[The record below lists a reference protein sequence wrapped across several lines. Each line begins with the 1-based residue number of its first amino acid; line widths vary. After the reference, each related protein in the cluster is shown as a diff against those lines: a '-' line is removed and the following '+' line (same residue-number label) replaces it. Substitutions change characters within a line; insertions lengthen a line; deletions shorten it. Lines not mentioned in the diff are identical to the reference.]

1 MIGKDDLHGA
11 TAICIAADKAL
22 LFEDIELVLDRGG
35 GVEPGRF
42 ADFSHGGGIAL
53 ALGGALDEFEDRH
66 LAGGQ
71 LRLGCR
77 GLRYRGLRGG
87 VLGHTQIV
95 PQVGDK
101 FKQMFELFLQMSV
114 GGYMVFLSNKCSKT
128 FPKVLA
134 GSRRRTMSAITIDTS
149 KVIDFQ
155 GFSANP
161 SGISLNRRGRLA
173 RTVVVLSLAIVLGSV
188 VSAKAGAGTEAAASK
203 AYSFITVTVA
213 PGDTVWSLAN
223 RVAAGGDV
231 RSLVSEIIS
240 ANSLASVDLTAGQK
254 LRIPLS

>member
-1 MIGKDDLHGA
+1 
-11 TAICIAADKAL
+11 
-22 LFEDIELVLDRGG
+22 
-35 GVEPGRF
+35 
-42 ADFSHGGGIAL
+42 
-53 ALGGALDEFEDRH
+53 
-66 LAGGQ
+66 
-71 LRLGCR
+71 
-77 GLRYRGLRGG
+77 
-87 VLGHTQIV
+87 
-95 PQVGDK
+95 
-101 FKQMFELFLQMSV
+101 MFEKILQMSV

-134 GSRRRTMSAITIDTS
+134 GSRRRTMSAITITN
-149 KVIDFQ
+149 Q
-155 GFSANP
+155 GFAANP

-188 VSAKAGAGTEAAASK
+188 VSAKAGAGTETAATK

-223 RVAAGGDV
+223 RITSGGDV

-240 ANSLASVDLTAGQK
+240 VNSLASVDLTAGQK